1 MKVTSHG
8 TQVIDRGQT
17 AKKHKSIAQSLL
29 AAHSESGCD
38 TLGRSQGAKEGTM
51 MNKTLERLSSLR
63 MNEGNTEGVLSE
75 AITLGEEKVIK
86 AAFHEHPAEQGSVK
100 NKTGEGAIQI
110 INHRLCEKI
119 NQLNN
124 LKHQVE
130 MRKRRLEELQ
140 LQYGVKTKEITEMQE
155 MEERNIEAAKT
166 LRTLENR
173 LEKARFKTDEAQRIT
188 GMYQKLK
195 SHMQEQSLHF
205 QNKLDAME
213 AEILRLR
220 NELKDLESVN
230 TEAQHARDTARAQLL
245 NQEEIIY
252 RERKVRDK
260 KLKDLKKLTEEKRAQ
275 NERTER
281 RSQKDRIPF
290 GSDDVLKE
298 PQVKKSTILKSKQ
311 AMFTAAEAFDKIRV
325 ATGVTHADDVMAC
338 FAAQEETFK
347 HLEEMKNENEESL
360 VRLKEERDVLQRE
373 LEHTK
378 YSGEA
383 RKVGA
388 QNLMKELRA
397 HLQKEEK
404 RRDATR
410 EELSKVNKV
419 LLNAKTGVEH
429 LASKVQHIK
438 LEDSRFASTQLN
450 EKASDYVLDLLAQT
464 EEKLLFLM
472 DSLKDRDKKEL
483 LQRIEDVE
491 FHSKL
496 ERRLPAY
503 NTRVKLPTAQKPDMY
518 YDEEDSGED
527 DADVVTR
534 AALKRQSQQ
543 IIESKTKRRTRYRK
557 KEGKLHPM

>member
-8 TQVIDRGQT
+8 TQVIDLGQT

-38 TLGRSQGAKEGTM
+38 TLGRCQGTKEGTM
-51 MNKTLERLSSLR
+51 MNKMLERLSSLR
-63 MNEGNTEGVLSE
+63 MNEGKTEDVLSE

-195 SHMQEQSLHF
+195 SHMQ
-205 QNKLDAME
+205 
-213 AEILRLR
+213 
-220 NELKDLESVN
+220 
-230 TEAQHARDTARAQLL
+230 AQLL

-260 KLKDLKKLTEEKRAQ
+260 KMKDLKKMTEEKRAQ

-281 RSQKDRIPF
+281 RQSQKDRIPF

-325 ATGVTHADDVMAC
+325 ATGVTNANDVMAC

>member
-1 MKVTSHG
+1 MPVTQALQGIKPPVHDQITELQNKIQLLEG
-8 TQVIDRGQT
+8 DRKAYYENTQWNI
-17 AKKHKSIAQSLL
+17 KKNKESILL
-29 AAHSESGCD
+29 
-38 TLGRSQGAKEGTM
+38 LRKE
-51 MNKTLERLSSLR
+51 NKKLHKTLADRL
-63 MNEGNTEGVLSE
+63 
-75 AITLGEEKVIK
+75 AGEEKVIK

-130 MRKRRLEELQ
+130 MRKRRLEDLQ

-230 TEAQHARDTARAQLL
+230 MEAQHTRDTARAQLL

-252 RERKVRDK
+252 RERKIRDK
-260 KLKDLKKLTEEKRAQ
+260 KLKELKKLTEEKRAQ

-281 RSQKDRIPF
+281 RQSQKDRIPF

-325 ATGVTHADDVMAC
+325 ATGVTDANDVMAC
-338 FAAQEETFK
+338 FAAQQETFR

-360 VRLKEERDVLQRE
+360 VRLKEERDLLQRE

-410 EELSKVNKV
+410 EELSRVNKV

-450 EKASDYVLDLLAQT
+450 EKASDYILDLLAQT
-464 EEKLLFLM
+464 EAKLLFLM
-472 DSLKDRDKKEL
+472 DSLKNQDKMEL
-483 LQRIEDVE
+483 LRRIEDVE

-557 KEGKLHPM
+557 KDGKLHPM

>member
-1 MKVTSHG
+1 MPVTQALEGIKPPVHEQITELQNKIQLLEG
-8 TQVIDRGQT
+8 DRKAFYENSQWNI
-17 AKKHKSIAQSLL
+17 KKNKESILRLRQDNKKLHQKLADLL
-29 AAHSESGCD
+29 A
-38 TLGRSQGAKEGTM
+38 
-51 MNKTLERLSSLR
+51 
-63 MNEGNTEGVLSE
+63 
-75 AITLGEEKVIK
+75 GEEKVIK
-86 AAFHEHPAEQGSVK
+86 AAFQEHPAEQGSVK

-130 MRKRRLEELQ
+130 MRKRRLEEQQ
-140 LQYGVKTKEITEMQE
+140 LQYSTKAQEINYIQGL
-155 MEERNIEAAKT
+155 EERNIEAAKT

-173 LEKARFKTDEAQRIT
+173 LEKARFKTEEAERIT

-195 SHMQEQSLHF
+195 AHMQEESLHF
-205 QNKLDAME
+205 QNKLDALE

-220 NELKDLESVN
+220 HELKDLESVN
-230 TEAQHARDTARAQLL
+230 SDAQHARDAARAQLL
-245 NQEEIIY
+245 TQEESIY
-252 RERKVRDK
+252 RERKLRDK
-260 KLKDLKKLTEEKRAQ
+260 KLKELKKLTEEKRVQ
-275 NERTER
+275 NERAER
-281 RSQKDRIPF
+281 RSQKDRVPF
-290 GSDDVLKE
+290 GAEELLKE
-298 PQVKKSTILKSKQ
+298 PQLKKTTILKNKQ
-311 AMFTAAEAFDKIRV
+311 AMLTATEGFDKIRA
-325 ATGVTHADDVMAC
+325 ATGVTDAQDVVAA
-338 FAAQEETFK
+338 FLAQEETCK
-347 HLEEMKNENEESL
+347 QLEEMKDENEESL
-360 VRLKEERDVLQRE
+360 IRLKEERDALLHE

-388 QNLMKELRA
+388 QNLRKELHD

-404 RRDATR
+404 RRDATQAD
-410 EELSKVNKV
+410 LDKVNRV
-419 LLNAKTGVEH
+419 LLSAKAGVEH
-429 LASKVQHIK
+429 MASKVQHIK
-438 LEDSRFASTQLN
+438 LEDSRFASTELN
-450 EKASDYVLDLLAQT
+450 EKANDYILDLLAQT

-483 LQRIEDVE
+483 LRRIEEVE

-503 NTRVKLPTAQKPDMY
+503 NTRVKLPIAQKPDMY

-543 IIESKTKRRTRYRK
+543 IIDSKTKRRTRYRK
-557 KEGKLHPM
+557 KDGKL

>member
-1 MKVTSHG
+1 MPVTQALQGIKPPVHDQITELQNKIQLLEG
-8 TQVIDRGQT
+8 DRKAYYETTQWNI
-17 AKKHKSIAQSLL
+17 KKNKESILQLRKENKKLHKTLAHLL
-29 AAHSESGCD
+29 A
-38 TLGRSQGAKEGTM
+38 
-51 MNKTLERLSSLR
+51 
-63 MNEGNTEGVLSE
+63 
-75 AITLGEEKVIK
+75 GEEKVIK

-260 KLKDLKKLTEEKRAQ
+260 KMKDLKKMTEEKRAQ

-281 RSQKDRIPF
+281 RQSQKDRIPF

-325 ATGVTHADDVMAC
+325 ATGVTNANDVMAC